1 MSKTLK
7 TKEAKI
13 EVRVTPEFKEE
24 LQKKA
29 KEADMSLSQ
38 YVITLIEHSSVVI
51 LKDSAKFAKEL
62 SQLRI
67 ALEENGFSRK
77 AERTMQALILAI
89 NELIDSLPQN
99 RSNSCEEDDDTLDLL
114 SDDDDEDYDDE
125 EEWEE
130 GGDLI

>member
-89 NELIDSLPQN
+89 NEMIDSLPQN
-99 RSNSCEEDDDTLDLL
+99 RSDLCEEPDDTSIDP
-114 SDDDDEDYDDE
+114 SDNDDEDFED